1 MKKILL
7 LLTTT
12 VLTLFATTEPLHV
25 DLNIYTNKSFLNKQ
39 FTLAQQGYITVKVP
53 TILNIA
59 DIKFQIPEQCT
70 IDNKTLSKSKKS
82 VNKELEELE
91 KQKNKLGYEL
101 EAIFAKNELLKTL
114 SLKDQLDLTKIDKT
128 SEFLAQQI
136 IKNLKEIEQH
146 KKAIALIDEK
156 IKIASAFLSEFK
168 ELTLTYTCKQEN
180 KILSI
185 NYLQQH
191 IKTNSFYNINA
202 DTNKKSVTIEKKT
215 NIFYQGIEN
224 LPQVDINIY
233 SYGFNQSVAP
243 APFYPQY
250 LDKKKAVSYAKVA
263 TMEISNDSLQRMS
276 KKEVTH
282 QNLQTKSMYKIKNAE
297 LITGQYNLF
306 DVDKKLLDADF
317 KTVIDAYGTNKAYLE
332 ATIKTKKDYQESMA
346 KYFLNSNPISSRYI
360 DKIEKDK
367 ETKLYFGEDEHIQI
381 QKKLVETLDEKTF
394 FGDKKIST
402 QNWEYTI
409 TNKKPYNTK
418 VSFIESVPISKD
430 ADITVKIFAQPK
442 ENFLNAEGKII
453 WNFSLEEN
461 EQKKILFGYEVSNSK

>member
-12 VLTLFATTEPLHV
+12 VLALFATTAPLHV

-215 NIFYQGIEN
+215 NIFYQGIES

-250 LDKKKAVSYAKVA
+250 LGEKKAVSYAKVA

-282 QNLQTKSMYKIKNAE
+282 QNLQTKSIYKIKNAE

>member
-1 MKKILL
+1 MKKISL

-12 VLTLFATTEPLHV
+12 VIALFATTEPLHV
-25 DLNIYTNKSFLNKQ
+25 DLNIYTNKSFLSKQ
-39 FTLAQQGYITVKVP
+39 FTLTQQGYVTVKVP
-53 TILNIA
+53 TTLNIA
-59 DIKFQIPEQCT
+59 DIKFRIPEQCK
-70 IDNKTLSKSKKS
+70 IDNTTLSNNKKI
-82 VNKELEELE
+82 VNDELENLTM
-91 KQKNKLGYEL
+91 QKNNLAYKL
-101 EAIFAKNELLKTL
+101 EAILAKNELLKTL
-114 SLKDQLDLTKIDKT
+114 SLKNQSDLTKIDAT
-128 SEFLAQQI
+128 SEFLSNRL
-136 IKNLKEIEQH
+136 IKNLKEIAQIKE
-146 KKAIALIDEK
+146 KILFINEK
-156 IKIASAFLSEFK
+156 IKNADILLHEFK
-168 ELTLTYTCKQEN
+168 ELIVTYTCTKEN
-180 KILSI
+180 KII
-185 NYLQQH
+185 IIDYPEKGITN
-191 IKTNSFYNINA
+191 NSFYNINA
-202 DTNKKSVTIEKKT
+202 NTNNKSVTIEKKA
-215 NIFYQGIEN
+215 NIFYQGMEN

-250 LDKKKAVSYAKVA
+250 LGEKKAVSYAKVA

-282 QNLQTKSMYKIKNAE
+282 QNLQTKSMYKIENAE
-297 LITGQYNLF
+297 LITDQYNLF

-332 ATIKTKKDYQESMA
+332 ATIKAKKNYQGSMVN
-346 KYFLNSNPISSRYI
+346 YFLNSNPISSKYI
-360 DKIEKDK
+360 NKIQKDK

-409 TNKKPYNTK
+409 TNKKPYNTR

-442 ENFLNAEGKII
+442 ETFLDAEGKII
-453 WNFSLEEN
+453 WNFSLKEN
-461 EQKKILFGYEVSNSK
+461 EQKRILFGYEVSNSK

>member
-250 LDKKKAVSYAKVA
+250 LGEKKAVSYAKVA

-282 QNLQTKSMYKIKNAE
+282 QNLQTKSIYKIKNAE